1 MYASGRCEERM
12 GHALNSAACPVPLDE
27 IRVTTKSGRLI
38 RDGEGYFHE
47 NRVPAPVTDPTK
59 HLVDYSGAG
68 AGASMEE
75 SLERLG
81 IEGLHTL
88 RVHDPNDTGVSA
100 ASPFPSSSEVS
111 EQLRSTT
118 RAARIRQTTSS
129 SAWRP
134 GRAWWRSAAPA
145 GSRRSRSA

>member
-1 MYASGRCEERM
+1 M
-12 GHALNSAACPVPLDE
+12 GHALNSAACPVRLDE

-38 RDGEGYFHE
+38 RDGEDYFHE

-88 RVHDPNDTGVSA
+88 RVHDPNDTGVTRSA
-100 ASPFPSSSEVS
+100 AFLFPSSEVS
-111 EQLRSTT
+111 EQPLRSTT
-118 RAARIRQTTSS
+118 RAAPTRRTTSS
-129 SAWRP
+129 SAWRRAATS
-134 GRAWWRSAAPA
+134 RAWWRSAAPA

>member
-1 MYASGRCEERM
+1 M
-12 GHALNSAACPVPLDE
+12 GHALNSAACPVRLDE

-38 RDGEGYFHE
+38 RDGEDYFHE

-100 ASPFPSSSEVS
+100 AFLFPSSSEVS
-111 EQLRSTT
+111 EQPLRSTMREART
-118 RAARIRQTTSS
+118 RRTTSS
-129 SAWRP
+129 SAWR
-134 GRAWWRSAAPA
+134 RAATSRVWWRSAAPA

>member
-1 MYASGRCEERM
+1 M

-38 RDGEGYFHE
+38 RDGEVYFHE

-81 IEGLHTL
+81 IEGGAEIKAVNTW
-88 RVHDPNDTGVSA
+88 RVSNRAQYDA
-100 ASPFPSSSEVS
+100 AM
-111 EQLRSTT
+111 
-118 RAARIRQTTSS
+118 AAACQMV
-129 SAWRP
+129 RP
-134 GRAWWRSAAPA
+134 GTINMTVTIPEDE
-145 GSRRSRSA
+145 